1 MFNPEITPGPWNL
14 IDKDDYEKVHRPE
27 MGRIVNGTDDIC
39 YFGREDEVDNSR
51 TNPGFPPDEDD
62 LKAICAVPELLEVLK
77 KVYPLISALN
87 IMGSGHPGPD
97 FEELIDLEEE
107 IKKLEKRHCDV

>member
-1 MFNPEITPGPWNL
+1 MFNPKITPGEWQYLKPISSDSDPVVCLPNNGF
-14 IDKDDYEKVHRPE
+14 IIPR
-27 MGRIVNGTDDIC
+27 RIKESIGNA
-39 YFGREDEVDNSR
+39 
-51 TNPGFPPDEDD
+51 
-62 LKAICAVPELLEVLK
+62 KAICAVPELLEVLK

-107 IKKLEKRHCDV
+107 IKKLEKRHCDG